1 MQVHL
6 WLGFPNSVPFG
17 MAALGASLCS
27 KASGAQ
33 TGRSGLH
40 RDLNVFIIPPALPL
54 SKANTEVELGLD
66 PTGCPGYFCVP
77 AEGCAQPK
85 PRAGVASSSSTGWGQ
100 GTETGD
106 RDRGWGQRAAL
117 LQ

>member
-54 SKANTEVELGLD
+54 SKANTEAELGLD

-85 PRAGVASSSSTGWGQ
+85 PRAGGGLQQQHWLGTG
-100 GTETGD
+100 
-106 RDRGWGQRAAL
+106 DRGWGQRAAL